1 MTKLEQAI
9 RLYAYGSLLDDSAPQ
24 SEKQKVLDE
33 ITPAVLGRVEP
44 RDLVIHAREVY
55 DATADEYAK
64 NPHTKD
70 IIDELVQFMFMLP
83 DGARVLDI
91 GCGVGRDSLFMS
103 VKDEAFRKEHMG
115 RMKGG
120 ISTREK
126 FCIPQKTFAVT
137 GIDNSLKMLALAKE
151 RSSQLIQKSLITYKT
166 SPTFDYEDMHTIDI
180 DPQYSLGDFD
190 GIWSCTALFTHTPV
204 QMFQLAMGSV
214 SGALKSGGVFFASYT
229 NGVADGQHDKLLLSS
244 TGRVK
249 YFSQPSPEEITDLAE
264 QHGLILKAQMF
275 SDFEIRGKVIKE
287 NLFVSQFFKKA

>member
-9 RLYAYGSLLDDSAPQ
+9 RLYACGSLLDDSAPQ
-24 SEKQKVLDE
+24 NEKQKVLDE
-33 ITPAVLGRVEP
+33 ITPVVLQHVEP
-44 RDLVIHAREVY
+44 QDLVTHAREVY

-83 DGARVLDI
+83 DGARVLDV

-103 VKDEAFRKEHMG
+103 VKNEEFRKEHMG
-115 RMKGG
+115 RMKDGMP
-120 ISTREK
+120 TREK
-126 FCIPQKTFAVT
+126 LCIPQKTFVVT
-137 GIDNSLKMLALAKE
+137 GIDNSLKMLALAQE
-151 RSSQLIQKSLITYKT
+151 RSVQLIQQGLITHQT

-180 DPQYSLGDFD
+180 DPQYYPGDFD
-190 GIWSCTALFTHTPV
+190 GVWSCTALFTHTPA
-204 QMFQLAMGSV
+204 QMFGLAMDSV
-214 SGALKSGGVFFASYT
+214 SRVLKSGGVFFASYT
-229 NGVADGQHDKLLLSS
+229 NGAADGQHDKLLLSS

-249 YFSQPSPEEITDLAE
+249 YFSQPSPEEITNLAE
-264 QHGLILKAQMF
+264 QYGMVLKAQMF